1 MLNVR
6 LTYTKLN
13 LAILL
18 GGSLLLGSC
27 GGDKKAD
34 EGGATSEVSGD
45 LSGDIQIDGS
55 STVYPIT
62 EAVAEEF
69 RAEAQDVKVTV
80 GVSGSGG
87 GFKKFSR
94 GEIDITNASRSIKEA
109 EANTAKENNIT
120 YIELPVAYDGL
131 TVVVHPENNWAKD
144 ITVAEL
150 KKIWEPGAQGKI
162 TKWNQIRPE
171 WPDKEI
177 HLYGAGV
184 ESGTYDYF
192 TEAIVGESHSS
203 RGDYTASEDDNV
215 LVQGVSTDPLAL
227 GFFGYAYY
235 EENKTKLKAVPV
247 NDENDANGKGAI
259 MPTVETVKDG
269 SYAPLSRPLFI
280 YVNSKAAARPE
291 VVEFVN
297 FYLDNAATLS
307 EEVGYIPMPA
317 EQYEEQKA
325 KFKQFAS
332 GTAKK

>member
-1 MLNVR
+1 MLNLR
-6 LTYTKLN
+6 LSYFN
-13 LAILL
+13 LSAAVLV
-18 GGSLLLGSC
+18 GGSLLLTSC
-27 GGDKKAD
+27 GGEQRE
-34 EGGATSEVSGD
+34 EGASDLTGA
-45 LSGDIQIDGS
+45 IQIDGS

-69 RAEAQDVKVTV
+69 RAEAPDVQVTV

-94 GEIDITNASRSIKEA
+94 GDIDITNASRHINESEIKL
-109 EANTAKENNIT
+109 AKENNISHL
-120 YIELPVAYDGL
+120 ELSVAFDGL
-131 TVVVHPENNWAKD
+131 TVVVHPENDWVKD

-150 KKIWEPGAQGKI
+150 KKMWEPAAQGKI
-162 TKWNQIRPE
+162 KKWNQIRPE

-192 TEAIVGESHSS
+192 TEAIVGKSHAS

-235 EENKTKLKAVPV
+235 EENKGKLKAIPV
-247 NDENDANGKGAI
+247 DDEDDSNGKGAI
-259 MPTVETVKDG
+259 LPSIETVKNG
-269 SYAPLSRPLFI
+269 TYAPLSRPLFI

-297 FYLDNAATLS
+297 FYLDNAGALS

-325 KFKQFAS
+325 KFQQFAS
-332 GTAKK
+332 GGATVKK